1 MDRCGKAYVLCI
13 IMSNTDRVTLLEN
26 IGLIVAEN
34 LKRLREERKLS
45 LEAVAKSSGV
55 SKSMLGQIER
65 GVTNPTIS
73 ILWKIANGLKI
84 SFTSLMMRPETDV
97 ELVRRSAIAP
107 LVEADGTYRNYPV
120 FPFDSSRGFEMY
132 SIELDPGARLDAEP
146 HPAGTQEF
154 ITVFPARW
162 PYCSTASAGRLETAT
177 PSVSKR
183 IGNTPTPTREIR
195 RAA

>member
-1 MDRCGKAYVLCI
+1 MDRI
-13 IMSNTDRVTLLEN
+13 TPLEN

-45 LEAVAKSSGV
+45 LDSVAKSSGV

-73 ILWKIANGLKI
+73 TLWKIANGLKI

-97 ELVRRSAIAP
+97 EIVQRSALTP
-107 LVEADGTYRNYPV
+107 FVETDGKYRNYPV

-132 SIELDPGARLDAEP
+132 AIELDPGVRLDAEP
-146 HPAGTQEF
+146 HPEGTQEF
-154 ITVFPARW
+154 ITAFSGALTVFLNDERW
-162 PYCSTASAGRLETAT
+162 TIKDGDSIRFKADRKHAYANE
-177 PSVSKR
+177 
-183 IGNTPTPTREIR
+183 GNTLCRLSMVICYPS
-195 RAA
+195 

>member
-1 MDRCGKAYVLCI
+1 
-13 IMSNTDRVTLLEN
+13 MSNTDRITPLEN

-107 LVEADGTYRNYPV
+107 LVEADGTYRNYLV

-154 ITVFPARW
+154 ITVFSGTLAVLLNGQRW
-162 PYCSTASAGRLETAT
+162 AVGDGDSIRFKADRKHAYANE
-177 PSVSKR
+177 
-183 IGNTPTPTREIR
+183 GNTPCRLSMVICYPS
-195 RAA
+195 

>member
-1 MDRCGKAYVLCI
+1 MK
-13 IMSNTDRVTLLEN
+13 N

-73 ILWKIANGLKI
+73 ILWKIAHGLKI

-107 LVEADGTYRNYPV
+107 LVDIYASLRFKV
-120 FPFDSSRGFEMY
+120 
-132 SIELDPGARLDAEP
+132 IL
-146 HPAGTQEF
+146 
-154 ITVFPARW
+154 
-162 PYCSTASAGRLETAT
+162 STT
-177 PSVSKR
+177 
-183 IGNTPTPTREIR
+183 
-195 RAA
+195 

>member
-1 MDRCGKAYVLCI
+1 
-13 IMSNTDRVTLLEN
+13 MSNTDRVTLLEN

-146 HPAGTQEF
+146 HP
-154 ITVFPARW
+154 
-162 PYCSTASAGRLETAT
+162 RLERRSSLRFFPGTLAVLLNGQRWAVGDGD
-177 PSVSKR
+177 SIRFKADR
-183 IGNTPTPTREIR
+183 KHAYANEGNTPCRLSMVICYPS
-195 RAA
+195 